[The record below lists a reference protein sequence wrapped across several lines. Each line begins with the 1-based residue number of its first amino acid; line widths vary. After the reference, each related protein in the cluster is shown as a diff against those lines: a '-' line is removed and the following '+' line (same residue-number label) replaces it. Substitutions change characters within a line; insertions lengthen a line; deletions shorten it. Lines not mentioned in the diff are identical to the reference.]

1 MRLSYSQGL
10 MKAQM
15 KGNSERKA
23 DDPMVSL
30 LLISSP
36 FYSPARSLSLSSQ
49 LLHLLFHFPLQQHPL
64 NVLSNFSWPV
74 NGWFTLSLPLR
85 TPSSSSSARS
95 LFSSVAGVSEQSKG
109 SKWQV
114 LQPEG
119 PMLVAEGETLLLRCT
134 VVGSCTDDMIKWV
147 KVSNQD
153 QQEIYNFKR
162 GFFPGVMP
170 MIQKTLE
177 PLNCDY
183 SIYIHNVT
191 RKHVGTYH
199 CVRSAGSSEH
209 SGKTLD
215 GGTSVLVKGEYQA
228 LQVTTFCSDLSPFTC
243 IIHLYPQSCSA
254 RKTSVTYNNS
264 YASLTHL
271 RAAGLVLFCMSYS
284 RAQTGQSTYFS
295 WR

>member
-1 MRLSYSQGL
+1 M
-10 MKAQM
+10 
-15 KGNSERKA
+15 
-23 DDPMVSL
+23 
-30 LLISSP
+30 
-36 FYSPARSLSLSSQ
+36 
-49 LLHLLFHFPLQQHPL
+49 
-64 NVLSNFSWPV
+64 
-74 NGWFTLSLPLR
+74 
-85 TPSSSSSARS
+85 
-95 LFSSVAGVSEQSKG
+95 
-109 SKWQV
+109 

-243 IIHLYPQSCSA
+243 IIHLDPQSCSA